1 MDEETNLTQDNLINE
16 TIRAIKHVVER
27 YPEQSIILVGHSMG
41 GSIATKCIDFI
52 QQNNK
57 DDKWVQHVK
66 GLFIIDV
73 VEGSAMDA
81 LPFMES
87 IVKSRPTQ
95 FSNLQS
101 VVKYGV
107 SSGTVRDY
115 KSAKVSMPAQV
126 VESTDD
132 KTGEKVY
139 KWRTDLMASKEYWT
153 EWFSGL
159 T

>member
-1 MDEETNLTQDNLINE
+1 M
-16 TIRAIKHVVER
+16 
-27 YPEQSIILVGHSMG
+27 
-41 GSIATKCIDFI
+41 
-52 QQNNK
+52 
-57 DDKWVQHVK
+57 QHVK